1 MLKHPFRSACALAIS
16 AFLFATGC
24 ASHGRPPEPE
34 ANAPSAGQAAP
45 ASSATSPAP
54 VSVPPK
60 TVSRQQEAR
69 REVEAG
75 NDLMKRGQYDEAE
88 HSFRLALE
96 AEPGSLEAVAGLGRI
111 AVQRG
116 QYSEAVPLLER
127 ATRVSSQTVSA
138 FQALGDAYA
147 ATGDVERAAVAY
159 RQAVALAPED
169 LDSRLSLARSLTEI
183 GEYSEAEDVCSRAM
197 RIAREN
203 PAGQS
208 RVHQALG
215 DLYSRQG
222 LSPAA
227 MSAYYKAAEL
237 NPGDAEVTRG
247 LATCAVG
254 AGLYAEAAAAYT
266 KLLQLK
272 PLDLPAKK
280 QLAWVNFKLER
291 YPLAISNYEAIRDS
305 LGTVDRYY
313 LAQAYA
319 KSSKV
324 DRAVEQ
330 FREVVRLD
338 KENYKGVYCNMAY
351 AYYEAN
357 RYESAIKAVHEGLQE
372 DSTSAC
378 LHFCWAQALD
388 KLGRHKDAIPVFEAA
403 LGDPAYAEAAKRE
416 LERQRR
422 IVRLLESK

>member
-1 MLKHPFRSACALAIS
+1 MLRHPARGTQALAITV
-16 AFLFATGC
+16 FLLSTGC
-24 ASHGRPPEPE
+24 ASHERP
-34 ANAPSAGQAAP
+34 QAAP
-45 ASSATSPAP
+45 EAGASAPAP
-54 VSVPPK
+54 QK
-60 TVSRQQEAR
+60 TLSPQQQALHD
-69 REVEAG
+69 VEAG
-75 NDLMKRGQYDEAE
+75 NELFKRGLYDEAE
-88 HSFRLALE
+88 HQFRLALE
-96 AEPGSLEAVAGLGRI
+96 ADPGSLEAVAGLGRV

-116 QYSEAVPLLER
+116 RYSEAVPLLER
-127 ATRVSSQTVSA
+127 ATRVSSQIVSA

-147 ATGDVERAAVAY
+147 ATGDVERAAAAY
-159 RQAVALAPED
+159 RQAVALAPGD

-183 GEYSEAEDVCSRAM
+183 GEYSEAEDICSRAI
-197 RIAREN
+197 RIARDD
-203 PAGQS
+203 PVRQS
-208 RVHQALG
+208 RAHQGLAEV
-215 DLYSRQG
+215 YSRQG
-222 LSPAA
+222 NSPAA

-237 NPGDAEVTRG
+237 NPRDPDVTRG
-247 LATCAVG
+247 IANCAIR

-266 KLLQLK
+266 KLLQLA
-272 PLDLPAKK
+272 PLDLSAKK

-291 YPLAISNYEAIRDS
+291 YPLAISHYEAIRDS

-319 KSSKV
+319 KSNKV

-351 AYYEAN
+351 VYYDAN
-357 RYESAIKAVHEGLQE
+357 RYESAIRIANEGLAA

-388 KLGRHKDAIPVFEAA
+388 KLGRHKDAIPAFEAA
-403 LGDPAYAEAAKRE
+403 LEDPAYADAAKRE

-422 IVRLLESK
+422 IVRLLQSK

>member
-1 MLKHPFRSACALAIS
+1 MLKRSFRGTHVLAITTLLLS
-16 AFLFATGC
+16 LGC
-24 ASHGRPPEPE
+24 ASHGRPRAVPEPE
-34 ANAPSAGQAAP
+34 ASASPQAAVK
-45 ASSATSPAP
+45 TLAP
-54 VSVPPK
+54 
-60 TVSRQQEAR
+60 QQQAR
-69 REVEAG
+69 HDVEAG
-75 NDLMKRGQYDEAE
+75 NELIRRGQYDEAE

-96 AEPGSLEAVAGLGRI
+96 ADPNSLEAVAGLGRV
-111 AVQRG
+111 AVLRG
-116 QYSEAVPLLER
+116 KYAEAVPLLER
-127 ATRVSSQTVSA
+127 ATRVSSQIGPA

-147 ATGDVERAAVAY
+147 ATGDVERAAAAY
-159 RQAVALAPED
+159 RQAVALAPAD
-169 LDSRLSLARSLTEI
+169 LDSRLSLVRSLTEI
-183 GEYSEAEDVCSRAM
+183 AEYTEAENLCQRSM
-197 RIAREN
+197 RIARDE
-203 PAGQS
+203 PARLS

-215 DLYSRQG
+215 EIYCRQG
-222 LSPAA
+222 KSPAA

-237 NPGDAEVTRG
+237 SPRDPQITRG
-247 LATCAVG
+247 LADCAIR

-266 KLLQLK
+266 KLLQLA
-272 PLDLPAKK
+272 PLDLAAKK

-338 KENYKGVYCNMAY
+338 KDNYKGVYCNMAY

-357 RYESAIKAVHEGLQE
+357 RYESAIKVAHEGLQA
-372 DSTSAC
+372 DSSSAC

-388 KLGRHKDAIPVFEAA
+388 KLGRHKDAIPVLEAA
-403 LGDPAYAEAAKRE
+403 LEDPAYSDAAKKE
-416 LERQRR
+416 LERQHR
-422 IVRLLESK
+422 IVRLLQSK

>member
-1 MLKHPFRSACALAIS
+1 MLRHPARGTQALAIT
-16 AFLFATGC
+16 AFLLSTGC
-24 ASHGRPPEPE
+24 ASHERPRAAPE
-34 ANAPSAGQAAP
+34 AEASAP
-45 ASSATSPAP
+45 APQKTISP
-54 VSVPPK
+54 
-60 TVSRQQEAR
+60 QHQAR
-69 REVEAG
+69 HDIEAG
-75 NDLMKRGQYDEAE
+75 NELFKRGLYDEAE
-88 HSFRLALE
+88 HQFRLALE
-96 AEPGSLEAVAGLGRI
+96 ADPGSLDAVAGLGRV

-127 ATRVSSQTVSA
+127 ATRVSSQIVSA

-147 ATGDVERAAVAY
+147 ATGDVEKATAAY

-169 LDSRLSLARSLTEI
+169 LDSRLSLARSLTEV
-183 GEYSEAEDVCSRAM
+183 GEYSEAEDICSRAI
-197 RIAREN
+197 RIARDD
-203 PAGQS
+203 PVRQS
-208 RVHQALG
+208 RAHQGLAEV
-215 DLYSRQG
+215 YSRQG
-222 LSPAA
+222 NSPAA

-237 NPGDAEVTRG
+237 NPRDPDVTRG
-247 LATCAVG
+247 IANCAIR

-266 KLLQLK
+266 KLLQQA
-272 PLDLPAKK
+272 PLDLSAKK

-291 YPLAISNYEAIRDS
+291 YPLAISHYEAIRDS

-319 KSSKV
+319 KSNKV

-351 AYYEAN
+351 AYYDAN
-357 RYESAIKAVHEGLQE
+357 RYESAIRIANEGLAA

-403 LGDPAYAEAAKRE
+403 LADPAYADAAKRE

-422 IVRLLESK
+422 IVRLLQSK